1 MLLYRNAYQKMLM
14 PDKYPTVWLDKPKQS
29 PAYPKPPIT
38 WKSRKLLGKP
48 ATKDHKGGTMKT
60 LPA

>member
-14 PDKYPTVWLDKPKQS
+14 PDKYPTVMWLDKPKQS
-29 PAYPKPPIT
+29 PLDPKSPPS

-48 ATKDHKGGTMKT
+48 ATKDHEEETMKI
-60 LPA
+60 